1 MLTLPENLQATVGA
15 GRHKVAFA
23 RNWQAY
29 LIAAMLGGAF
39 IGLADLFMLAGAG
52 SLRVAEIPG
61 YPLIEG
67 LAFGIGLVLVV
78 FAGGEL
84 ATSAMMI
91 LPVSVWEKGIKLGPM
106 ARVMVLII
114 LGNLLGSIVVASLI
128 WGSGIVAEGTIS
140 GQALESLVNAKAHKG
155 TMELFFRG
163 ILCNIFVCLATW
175 ASTRTTS
182 DVAKI
187 LITGW
192 CVAAF
197 IASGTEH
204 SIANMTT
211 FSLGLFHGIE
221 AATWGEAARNLSMVL
236 MGNIVGGALFVG
248 AASMC
253 AARGDFSAEH

>member
-15 GRHKVAFA
+15 GRHKVAFSQ
-23 RNWQAY
+23 NVKAY
-29 LIAAMLGGAF
+29 IVAAMLGGAF

-52 SLRVAEIPG
+52 SLRVAEVPG
-61 YPLIEG
+61 YPLAEG
-67 LAFGIGLVLVV
+67 LAFGIGLVLVA

-91 LPVSVWEKGIKLGPM
+91 LPVSLWEKGIKLGPM
-106 ARVMVLII
+106 ARVTVLII
-114 LGNLLGSIVVASLI
+114 LGNLLGSILIAAVI
-128 WGSGIVAEGTIS
+128 WGSGIMSEGSIP
-140 GQALESLVNAKAHKG
+140 GQALESLIEAKAHKG
-155 TMELFFRG
+155 TVDLFFRG

-175 ASTRTTS
+175 ASSRTTN
-182 DVAKI
+182 DAAKV

-211 FSLGLFHGIE
+211 FSLGLMHGVE
-221 AATWGEAARNLSMVL
+221 AATWAETARNLSMVL
-236 MGNIVGGALFVG
+236 MGNIVGGAIFVG
-248 AASMC
+248 AASMI
-253 AARGDFSAEH
+253 AARGDRIETH